1 MSKKLTSVKIEETT
15 WDEFKINTIK
25 YKFSFQK
32 LADRAIYLYNTDPDF
47 RRMIHSIKIE
57 EEK

>member
-32 LADRAIYLYNTDPDF
+32 LADRAITYITQTQTL
-47 RRMIHSIKIE
+47 E
-57 EEK
+57 E